1 MKKTL
6 KHYLAAGALLGSA
19 SLGFAKPAQE
29 FTKVYS
35 FGGSFTA
42 PNDSW
47 AAYVTQRYGFT
58 YSAAP
63 LALGPGAYTADS
75 TNFALGNRGSYELA
89 AELANYT
96 ANVVQFNSDA
106 LYMMYVGPNDFAGSA
121 THPLGYGNVFQ
132 ADLNNGVA
140 ALLPVGAPLD
150 AAALANYITQYQ
162 AGGVDID
169 VDFALTVADIAPR
182 GTNIGNFV
190 RDLHQGGVQYVVVFN
205 HLNEGYRNQPL
216 WALFGGMNADQ
227 RRLIGGISTTF
238 FNKAIYEGIQA
249 QAPSANVIY
258 IDYNRLVEEVSLDAA
273 SYFTAAEIALA
284 NATYPFFLGVPGDHP
299 HAAAHKLTGQYV
311 ASVIESPTQVALV
324 RELPLNVGTSVA
336 QRTRGLASSF
346 FLSEGGSKWTIDAVG
361 DFANSRTGSFTK
373 KELGFKNAKTYSG
386 EVFANYRLN
395 AATVLGLRLNHS
407 YTTLDF
413 VAGKG
418 SAKVKETALSLHG
431 AYKFNKPFFVY
442 GSAGFGMLNYDIERK
457 VALGIATRKHKG
469 SPKGKHYFAT
479 LGGGYRWVLK
489 KSHDLALT
497 PFVSATYQNISMD
510 KYREGG
516 DIQSTTM
523 SFNMPKRQAVVA
535 EVGATL
541 EAKFKPKANVAIL
554 PSISTSYAYDFK
566 NPIDDRVKGKASD
579 MPKEFAV
586 PAYKVEQSSIHING
600 QVVAL
605 TDKGLSFTVHGGVKP
620 SSRVKSWNVGVSAGL
635 KF

>member
-35 FGGSFTA
+35 FGGSFTV
-42 PNDSW
+42 PGTSW
-47 AAYVTQRYGFT
+47 AAYVTQRYG
-58 YSAAP
+58 
-63 LALGPGAYTADS
+63 YTFQVNA
-75 TNFALGNRGSYELA
+75 TNFALDNASSYQLTQNTNELGA
-89 AELANYT
+89 YQ
-96 ANVVQFNSDA
+96 ANVGGFDADA
-106 LYMMYVGPNDFAGSA
+106 LYMVYVGPNDAAGDVLIGA
-121 THPLGYGNVFQ
+121 GNPGNIGYIDKLIADVVFNIVNVPLIPDFSYNAVALQFPQTAADVLPRGANVANFVNQ
-132 ADLNNGVA
+132 LHQNGVKH
-140 ALLPVGAPLD
+140 
-150 AAALANYITQYQ
+150 I
-162 AGGVDID
+162 
-169 VDFALTVADIAPR
+169 
-182 GTNIGNFV
+182 
-190 RDLHQGGVQYVVVFN
+190 VVFN
-205 HLNEGYRNQPL
+205 HFNESLRQPVFAAFRDPREIRL
-216 WALFGGMNADQ
+216 GEAGATLFNGAIFNA
-227 RRLIGGISTTF
+227 
-238 FNKAIYEGIQA
+238 IQA
-249 QAPSANVIY
+249 TAPDANVIY
-258 IDYNRLVEEVSLDAA
+258 IDYKRLVSEVDADHLA
-273 SYFTAAEIALA
+273 YFTLADLVALA
-284 NATYPFFLGVPGDHP
+284 PHPHDPATPFFINILVDPNRHP
-299 HAAAHKLTGQYV
+299 HALSHKLTGQYV

-395 AATVLGLRLNHS
+395 AAAVLGLRLNHS

-431 AYKFNKPFFVY
+431 AYKFEKPFFVY

-479 LGGGYRWVLK
+479 LGGGYRWVIK